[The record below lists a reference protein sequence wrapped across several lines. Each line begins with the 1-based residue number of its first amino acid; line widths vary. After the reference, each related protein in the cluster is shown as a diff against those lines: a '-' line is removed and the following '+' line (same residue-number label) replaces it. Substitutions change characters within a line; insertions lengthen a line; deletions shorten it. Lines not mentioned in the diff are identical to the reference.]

1 MQNIHICASNKSFFH
16 TVGSESFLI
25 SISCL
30 FLLSAMEHSLLK
42 KKNKKKEPKKRTK
55 RRSRRS
61 VYEMEIQCD
70 FMLNNL
76 PVITYSGA
84 A

>member
-42 KKNKKKEPKKRTK
+42 KKNKKKRTK
-55 RRSRRS
+55 KKERKEEAEEVCMRWKFNAIS
-61 VYEMEIQCD
+61 C
-70 FMLNNL
+70 
-76 PVITYSGA
+76 
-84 A
+84 

>member
-42 KKNKKKEPKKRTK
+42 NQKKERKEEAEVCMRWKFNAI
-55 RRSRRS
+55 S
-61 VYEMEIQCD
+61 C
-70 FMLNNL
+70 
-76 PVITYSGA
+76 
-84 A
+84 